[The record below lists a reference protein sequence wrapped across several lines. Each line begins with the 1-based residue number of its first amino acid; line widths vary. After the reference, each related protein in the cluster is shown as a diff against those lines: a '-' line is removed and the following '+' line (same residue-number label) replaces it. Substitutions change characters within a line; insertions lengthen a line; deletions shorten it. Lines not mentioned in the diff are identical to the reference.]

1 MKKNTLDIEYSYEFE
16 LFGLSTAAREYRLAW
31 EINKACDIALVKDE
45 DIPYELRSG
54 KKVLISCYVYETE
67 NQVLRMLKNKPVE
80 GQSPSFQFLLPEV
93 KQFDYLLMLEGEGDT
108 IHPEHLKEILSNLPI
123 IQYFTKLDTD
133 KLKSR
138 DNLIF

>member
-1 MKKNTLDIEYSYEFE
+1 MKKNTLDIEYNYDFE
-16 LFGLSTAAREYRLAW
+16 LFGLSATVREYRLAW
-31 EINKACDIALVKDE
+31 EINKACEINLAKDE
-45 DIPYELRSG
+45 DIPYELKSG
-54 KKVLISCYVYETE
+54 KRVLISTYVFMTE

-80 GQSPSFQFLLPEV
+80 GQNPSFQFLLPEA
-93 KQFDYLLMLEGEGDT
+93 KQFDYFLMLEGEGDT
-108 IHPEHLKEILSNLPI
+108 VDSEQLKQILSKLPV